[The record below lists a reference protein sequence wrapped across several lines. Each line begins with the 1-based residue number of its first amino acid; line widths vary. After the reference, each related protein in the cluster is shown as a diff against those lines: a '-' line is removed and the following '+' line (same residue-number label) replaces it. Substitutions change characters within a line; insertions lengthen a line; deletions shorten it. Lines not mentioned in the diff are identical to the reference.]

1 MAIFNFTPAQNRF
14 DASPEFDFVVES
26 MTLDLIKWHCGF
38 LVNYYTLLSII
49 VKLVFGHSFTLKNLV
64 SLHFLFN

>member
-1 MAIFNFTPAQNRF
+1 
-14 DASPEFDFVVES
+14 
-26 MTLDLIKWHCGF
+26 MTLDLINGTGF

>member
-1 MAIFNFTPAQNRF
+1 MLAQNRF

-26 MTLDLIKWHCGF
+26 MTLDLINWHCGF

-49 VKLVFGHSFTLKNLV
+49 VWQIGIWP
-64 SLHFLFN
+64 